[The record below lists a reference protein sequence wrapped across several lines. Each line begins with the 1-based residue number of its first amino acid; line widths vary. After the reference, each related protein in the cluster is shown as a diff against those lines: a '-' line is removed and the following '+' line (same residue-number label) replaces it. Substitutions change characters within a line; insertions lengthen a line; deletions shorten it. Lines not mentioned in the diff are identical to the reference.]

1 MLILRTHSKW
11 TAKQETEPQIKPFEG
26 VLFVE
31 FCPSRFFFLFQRKIT
46 TTQLSVLFLILLYS
60 IHKSKYKVFHF
71 HHSSFPLNI
80 SLPFRFSVN
89 AAVVQPISTSTAPNL
104 FVPTDQNNSDP
115 TASETLNADVAKP
128 TNTFTSHKN
137 KLQEYCQKS
146 KIELPVYSC
155 QRENGVFTCTVHVAG
170 RSFSSNGC
178 NTKKGSEQTAANIA
192 LKALGLI

>member
-1 MLILRTHSKW
+1 MRW
-11 TAKQETEPQIKPFEG
+11 
-26 VLFVE
+26 VLSFA
-31 FCPSRFFFLFQRKIT
+31 FFFSFSTKNHHYPTLRVILDSA
-46 TTQLSVLFLILLYS
+46 LST
-60 IHKSKYKVFHF
+60 HKSKYKVLHF

-89 AAVVQPISTSTAPNL
+89 AAVVQPISTSTAPNP

-128 TNTFTSHKN
+128 TITFTSHKN